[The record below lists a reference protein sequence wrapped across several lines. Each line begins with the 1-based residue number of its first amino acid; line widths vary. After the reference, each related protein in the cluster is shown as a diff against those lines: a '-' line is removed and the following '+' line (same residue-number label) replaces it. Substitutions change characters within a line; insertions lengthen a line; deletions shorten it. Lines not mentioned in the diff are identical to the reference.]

1 MGINTVAAA
10 AVYRCVKG
18 GKEHQVMLA
27 CTILTMTEKGYNSI
41 GCQQKEKKRG
51 KGKKLQ
57 HKRLPQHYGSCIRLP
72 RSMRYSCVC
81 YNFKFLGGY

>member
-1 MGINTVAAA
+1 MFISLSSLKQAFEAFDSCFVTVGINTVTEA

-41 GCQQKEKKRG
+41 GCQQKEKKKEKEKNSNT
-51 KGKKLQ
+51 KGCHSTLAV
-57 HKRLPQHYGSCIRLP
+57 G
-72 RSMRYSCVC
+72 
-81 YNFKFLGGY
+81 

>member
-1 MGINTVAAA
+1 MGINTATAA

-41 GCQQKEKKRG
+41 GCQQKEKKR
-51 KGKKLQ
+51 KRKKTPTQKVATALWQ
-57 HKRLPQHYGSCIRLP
+57 LYKTA
-72 RSMRYSCVC
+72 
-81 YNFKFLGGY
+81 

>member
-1 MGINTVAAA
+1 MGINTVTEA

-57 HKRLPQHYGSCIRLP
+57 HKRLPQHFGSWIRLP
-72 RSMRYSCVC
+72 RSMWRACIY
-81 YNFKFLGGY
+81 YNLKF

>member
-1 MGINTVAAA
+1 MKQAFEAFDSWFVTVGINTVTEA

-41 GCQQKEKKRG
+41 GCQQKEKKEEKEKNSNT
-51 KGKKLQ
+51 KGC
-57 HKRLPQHYGSCIRLP
+57 HST
-72 RSMRYSCVC
+72 MAVV
-81 YNFKFLGGY
+81 